1 MNNDPRSILI
11 LRFSSIGDIVQTT
24 SVIGTLKSYFPNTT
38 IDFMTLSKFAPL
50 LDGHDKINKIHA
62 IDINARYSSLRK
74 IGLSMAKQSYDLII
88 DLHNT
93 TRSRIIRKAMSN
105 TKSLLLPKP
114 RWKRFNLFM
123 FHQNYFSPDFSVRS
137 WLHEPLNDLLPRQY
151 KMGETKLFVS
161 DLEKEDGISI
171 LQNYGL
177 KGDYFVLTPG
187 AAWAQKRWPANYYSI
202 IIDKI
207 KEKYGLNAVLIGGV
221 NDINCELITSNAN
234 KSAIDVHGK
243 TNLRES
249 LAIVSQAKFIIGN
262 DTGFLHAGESLGISA
277 ITILGPT
284 SRETGAGVFL
294 DRSYV
299 IENKDL
305 WCRPCSQNGSLP
317 CYRKEQYCMTQIPP
331 ELIMNQIS
339 KVVA

>member
-1 MNNDPRSILI
+1 
-11 LRFSSIGDIVQTT
+11 
-24 SVIGTLKSYFPNTT
+24 
-38 IDFMTLSKFAPL
+38 
-50 LDGHDKINKIHA
+50 
-62 IDINARYSSLRK
+62 
-74 IGLSMAKQSYDLII
+74 
-88 DLHNT
+88 
-93 TRSRIIRKAMSN
+93 MSN
-105 TKSLLLPKP
+105 TKSLFLPKP

-137 WLHEPLNDLLPRQY
+137 WLHEPLNDLLPRRY

-161 DLEKEDGISI
+161 DLEKEDGINI
-171 LQNYGL
+171 LQSYGL

-187 AAWAQKRWPANYYSI
+187 AAWVQKRWPAHYYSI
-202 IIDKI
+202 IIDKV
-207 KEKYGLNAVLIGGV
+207 KEKFGLNAVLIGGV
-221 NDINCELITSNAN
+221 NDINCELITSNATN
-234 KSAIDVHGK
+234 SAIDVHGK

-249 LAIVSQAKFIIGN
+249 LAIVSQAKFILGN

-299 IENKDL
+299 IENKNL

-317 CYRKEQYCMTQIPP
+317 CYRKEQYCMTQIHP
-331 ELIMNQIS
+331 EHIMNQIS
-339 KVVA
+339 KVFA

>member
-1 MNNDPRSILI
+1 VNNDPRSILI

-24 SVIGTLKSYFPNTT
+24 SVIGTLKSYFPKTT

-50 LDGHDKINKIHA
+50 LSGHNRINKIHE
-62 IDINARYSSLRK
+62 IDINAGYFSLRE
-74 IGLSMAKQSYDLII
+74 IGLSMEKKSYDLVI

-105 TKSLLLPKP
+105 TKSLFLPKP

-123 FHQNYFSPDFSVRS
+123 FHQNYFSPEFSVRS
-137 WLHEPLNDLLPRQY
+137 WLHEPLDGLLPRKY
-151 KMGETKLFVS
+151 KMGATKLFVS
-161 DLEKEDGISI
+161 DLEKEDGKNI
-171 LQNYGL
+171 LQSYGL

-187 AAWAQKRWPANYYSI
+187 AAWTQKRWPAHYYSI

-207 KEKYGLNAVLIGGV
+207 KEKFGLNAVLIGGV
-221 NDINCELITSNAN
+221 NDINCELIKSNADN
-234 KSAIDVHGK
+234 STIDVHGK

-249 LAIVSQAKFIIGN
+249 LSIVSQAKFIIGN

-299 IENKDL
+299 IENKNL

-317 CYRKEQYCMTQIPP
+317 CYRKEQYCMTQIHP
-331 ELIMNQIS
+331 EHIMNQIS
-339 KVVA
+339 KVFA